1 MAMKQHHA
9 RTIRILGCVI
19 VALALSGPSAH
30 AESEEGTAPAVP
42 DAVAVSQQGADEA
55 SAAGDDTPEKNPPP
69 AGDKTE
75 KTHRLPFLAAEARK
89 RGIELPRTYGVGLVY
104 YHLERAID
112 VEDVRVG
119 RNGADP
125 QSVSQFADLGSDSRV
140 DNVNVKADFWIL
152 PFVNL
157 YAIAG
162 YIWNKS
168 DTHLDVTLPPIL
180 PGGTPREFQLT
191 VPTTLEGSVGGV
203 GMTLA
208 GGYGPFFF
216 AYDINVAR
224 ADLGFDNSLKA
235 TVSSLRA
242 GWNGT
247 AAGRPLRF
255 WINGTH
261 WDTFAEVTGTVDD
274 PDGGTLQFEVDQGPA
289 YAYTYGAGA
298 SWSPKR
304 WLDLSLDSGFDLH
317 GGWYTAIVPVIR
329 F

>member
-1 MAMKQHHA
+1 MRSRA
-9 RTIRILGCVI
+9 RDRAPRTLCLLASL
-19 VALALSGPSAH
+19 ALAASFAH
-30 AESEEGTAPAVP
+30 ASPDSVDAPGEGAADAAPVAGESSPASP
-42 DAVAVSQQGADEA
+42 PPGA
-55 SAAGDDTPEKNPPP
+55 SAAEKPR
-69 AGDKTE
+69 K
-75 KTHRLPFLAAEARK
+75 LPFLADEARK

-104 YHLERAID
+104 YHLERAIE
-112 VEDVRVG
+112 VTDVRVG
-119 RNGADP
+119 RNGSEP

-157 YAIAG
+157 YAIVG
-162 YIWNKS
+162 SIWNES
-168 DTHLDVTLPPIL
+168 DTHLDVTLPAVL
-180 PGGTPREFQLT
+180 PGGAPREFSLT
-191 VPTTLEGSVGGV
+191 VPTTLEGSVGGI

-224 ADLGFDNSLKA
+224 ADLGFDDSLKA
-235 TVSSLRA
+235 TISSVRA

-247 AAGRPLRF
+247 AGGRPLRL
-255 WINGTH
+255 WINGTR

-289 YAYTYGAGA
+289 HAYTYGGGA

-304 WLDLSLDSGFDLH
+304 WLDLSLDTGFDLH
-317 GGWYTAIVPVIR
+317 GGWYTAVVPVIR

>member
-1 MAMKQHHA
+1 MRNRA
-9 RTIRILGCVI
+9 RREGPRTLGLV
-19 VALALSGPSAH
+19 VAFLALAGSFAH
-30 AESEEGTAPAVP
+30 AAPEPIAGPGEVATDETAA
-42 DAVAVSQQGADEA
+42 AADEA
-55 SAAGDDTPEKNPPP
+55 PLAGSDAPASPPES
-69 AGDKTE
+69 GGTE
-75 KTHRLPFLAAEARK
+75 KHHKLPFLADEARK

-104 YHLERAID
+104 YHLARAIE
-112 VEDVRVG
+112 VTDVRVG

-152 PFVNL
+152 PFLNL
-157 YAIAG
+157 YAIVG
-162 YIWNKS
+162 HIWNKS
-168 DTHLDVTLPPIL
+168 DTHLDVTLPALL
-180 PGGTPREFQLT
+180 PGGAPREFSLT
-191 VPTTLEGSVGGV
+191 VPTTLEGNVGGL

-224 ADLGFDNSLKA
+224 VGLGFDDRLKA
-235 TVSSLRA
+235 TVSSIRA

-247 AAGRPLRF
+247 AGGRPIRF
-255 WINGTH
+255 WINGTR

-274 PDGGTLQFEVDQGPA
+274 PDGGRLDFEVDQGPA
-289 YAYTYGAGA
+289 YPWTYGAGV
-298 SWSPKR
+298 SWSPER
-304 WLDLSLDSGFDLH
+304 WLDLSLDTGFDLH